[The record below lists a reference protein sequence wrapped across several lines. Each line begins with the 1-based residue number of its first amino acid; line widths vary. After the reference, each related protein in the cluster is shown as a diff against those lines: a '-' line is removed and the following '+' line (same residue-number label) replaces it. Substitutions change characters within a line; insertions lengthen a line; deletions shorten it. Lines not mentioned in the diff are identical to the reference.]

1 MKNKMKKV
9 ILILALMATS
19 IGVAQVKTTTET
31 DDFSGKQRITTDM
44 WTGFGLTGIG
54 KEASASIHHTVGGF
68 TSIMILVTADL
79 GCFSELRSKIEVKL
93 SNGEI
98 LEFVQMSKTTCK
110 STNALFFLLASK
122 EDVDSGSMKVVE
134 QAIESNIE
142 KLLNNDWEMIRLT
155 GTRAYT
161 DIKPKQSRR
170 INAPEEFFKQH
181 LQAILNEVDS
191 LSSEK

>member
-1 MKNKMKKV
+1 MKKV

-31 DDFSGKQRITTDM
+31 DDFSGKQSITTDM
-44 WTGFGLTGIG
+44 WTGFGVTGVG
-54 KEASASIHHTVGGF
+54 KQVSASMSHTVGGF
-68 TSIMILVTADL
+68 TSIMVLVTADL

-110 STNALFFLLASK
+110 STNALLFLLASK
-122 EDVDSGSMKVVE
+122 EDVDSGSMQVVE

-142 KLLNNDWEMIRLT
+142 KLLNNDWEVIRLT
-155 GTRAYT
+155 GTRRYT

-170 INAPEEFFKQH
+170 VDAPQEFFKQH
-181 LQAILNEVDS
+181 LQAILNEVES
-191 LSSEK
+191 LSNEKQ